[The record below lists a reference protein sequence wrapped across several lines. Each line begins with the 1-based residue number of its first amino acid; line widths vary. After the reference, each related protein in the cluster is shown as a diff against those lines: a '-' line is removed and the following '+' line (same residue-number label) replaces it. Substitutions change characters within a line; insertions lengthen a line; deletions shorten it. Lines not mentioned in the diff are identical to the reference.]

1 MTLSTE
7 QRLSLLESARSYA
20 EQAEDSPVAAY
31 LARKRGI
38 NDPALIKR
46 LGLGYVAEPS
56 AEHERFRGFMS
67 IPYLRYGYGGPN
79 VATIRFACIT
89 PGCSHEHHG
98 KMNSLPGHAS
108 RLYNTRDL
116 LAPVDEMCICEGE
129 WDTMT
134 ALAYGLH
141 AVGVPGVESWKPY
154 MAAAFAGYK
163 KVRIFAQSDDK
174 GQSLKWA
181 NTLAAQIPAAVV
193 EPCPHGL
200 DLNDA
205 HLHGKANAL
214 LKGPRAVPAG
224 V

>member
-1 MTLSTE
+1 MLSNE
-7 QRLSLLESARSYA
+7 QRASLLESARNYA

-31 LARKRGI
+31 LARRRGI
-38 NDPALIKR
+38 SDPALIKR
-46 LGLGYVAEPS
+46 LGLGWVGEPS

-67 IPYLRYGYGGPN
+67 IPYLRYGYSGPN
-79 VATIRFACIT
+79 VTTIRFACIRT
-89 PGCSHEHHG
+89 GCAHEHHG

-129 WDTMT
+129 WDTIT

-141 AVGVPGVESWKPY
+141 AVGVPGVEAWKPY
-154 MAAAFAGYK
+154 MAQAFYGYR
-163 KVRIFAQSDDK
+163 KVRIFAQSDDD
-174 GQSLKWA
+174 GQSMKWA
-181 NTLAAQIPAAVV
+181 AELAKQIPAAVV
-193 EPCPHGL
+193 EPCPHGM
-200 DLNDA
+200 DVNDA
-205 HLHGKANAL
+205 HLKGVANNV